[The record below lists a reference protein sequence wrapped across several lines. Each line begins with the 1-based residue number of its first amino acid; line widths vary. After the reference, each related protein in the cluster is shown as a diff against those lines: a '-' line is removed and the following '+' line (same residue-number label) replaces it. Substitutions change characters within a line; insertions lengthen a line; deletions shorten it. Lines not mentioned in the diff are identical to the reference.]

1 MRRRD
6 ALVGLGTV
14 PALLTASHRLAGQ
27 EAPKR
32 FRLGIVSGNPRTTR
46 FWVGFD
52 QRLRE
57 LGHSEG
63 QNLVVDFID
72 TRGRP
77 ETFSEGAHELVRR
90 NVDAIVASGPEASLK
105 SALAATH
112 ETPIVMVAVDYD
124 PLALGYVNS
133 LARPTGNVTG
143 LFFQQIELAVKRVE
157 LLKQALP
164 TLQAATVFW
173 DHLSGDQWQALQD
186 RQAELRIR
194 LNGVEFTVQPYDY
207 DRGIERAPLDGRALL
222 IVLTSP
228 IFFRDRQ
235 RLANFALLHNMI
247 STFAFREWA
256 EAGGLLSYGPSI
268 DAMFRRAAEYVDRIA
283 RGTKVSD
290 LPIEQPTKFELV
302 LNLNTAKA
310 LNLTIPPTLLARADE
325 VIE

>member
-14 PALLTASHRLAGQ
+14 PALLTATDRLAGQ

-57 LGHSEG
+57 LGHGEG
-63 QNLVVDFID
+63 QNPVVDFID

-77 ETFSEGAHELVRR
+77 ETFLEGAHELVRR

-143 LFFQQIELAVKRVE
+143 LFFQEIELAVKRVE
-157 LLKQALP
+157 LLKQTLPALQ
-164 TLQAATVFW
+164 TATVFW
-173 DHLSGDQWQALQD
+173 RFVSGWCA
-186 RQAELRIR
+186 
-194 LNGVEFTVQPYDY
+194 TS
-207 DRGIERAPLDGRALL
+207 RAL
-222 IVLTSP
+222 
-228 IFFRDRQ
+228 
-235 RLANFALLHNMI
+235 
-247 STFAFREWA
+247 
-256 EAGGLLSYGPSI
+256 
-268 DAMFRRAAEYVDRIA
+268 
-283 RGTKVSD
+283 
-290 LPIEQPTKFELV
+290 
-302 LNLNTAKA
+302 AK
-310 LNLTIPPTLLARADE
+310 T
-325 VIE
+325 